1 MRQTLRPAL
10 WMILCSLWLAL
21 PAGAAHRLVHAP
33 SPADPLQVHIYQLGN
48 GLSVYL
54 SENHQEPRFYAEIA
68 VRAGSKHDPAEATG
82 IAHYLEHM
90 LFKGTTRI
98 GTLDYAREKVHLD
111 SIEALYERHFAE
123 QDPEKRKAIY
133 ALINEQNQLASQY
146 AVPNEIDRLYSAMG
160 ENGLN
165 AHTWV
170 EETVYEVDLPANHLR
185 QWATVEAERFSQP
198 VFRLF
203 QTELETVYEE
213 KNRSTDN
220 KDRLISEA
228 VEQVLYKKH
237 PYGQQTTLGSVE
249 HLKSPSLKRMYEYYR
264 TYYVP
269 NNMAILISGDIHTE
283 ETIALIDSAFSS
295 WESKKLPK
303 APQWKEA
310 PLKGAEAV
318 TVQYPGEEMVR
329 LAFRTVANHH
339 PDAEAL
345 EVLDMVLSNRMA
357 GLIDLNLNQQQRVRQ
372 AGSYPTLYNDYGAQ
386 YLYGIP
392 KQGQT
397 LEEVQQLLL
406 DQIELIKQG
415 AFAEELIPAII
426 NDFEKTY
433 KQQFERNASRVELMT
448 QNFIAFEDWERAVH
462 KINRMKKLTKKDVVR
477 VAHKYFGK
485 DYVVGYRRDGKPEL
499 PTIDKPAIDKV
510 EIDPSRQSAFFT
522 QVMAMPVAQIEPAFI
537 APGKDYQVR
546 PLSEGVTLYYCPNPM
561 NDLFSFTASIDLG
574 LLTDQRLATAR
585 DLLDKAGTPRFTPEA
600 LKQEWYRL
608 GTDFA
613 MGAGDYETSFSISGL
628 DANFGASL
636 ALMDELLQQPVAA
649 DSALAE
655 LVAITLA
662 QRADSQKDHRTLSQ
676 ALYLFNRFGEQSAF
690 RRALSNQQLQQLQKE
705 ELLGLI
711 RGLRGYRQT
720 LLYTGSLPVEAVL
733 ALLKQHYS
741 LPAELKTPPAQQPP
755 QVRRP
760 EATQVYLFDK
770 EMAQALVRIE
780 AGDTPYDET
789 KRPQA
794 QLYNEY
800 FGGGMAS
807 IVFQELREARALAY
821 QAWAQYIT
829 AERKGEENLMVGFIG
844 CQVDKTPEATQVF
857 LQLLDQMPTSEERFA
872 AAREALI
879 SQYRTSRLGFRQ
891 ILGTV
896 RQWERQGLPVDPRAG
911 RFARVQETGLDQMLQ
926 FYREQVQ
933 NRPRLI
939 SIVGDKRK
947 MDLGIIGKAGAIT
960 EVGLPQLF
968 SY

>member
-1 MRQTLRPAL
+1 MRQ
-10 WMILCSLWLAL
+10 ILCPAFWMLLCSPWLTL
-21 PAGAAHRLVHAP
+21 PASAEHKLVHAP
-33 SPADPLQVHIYQLGN
+33 SPTDPLQVHIYELGN

-54 SENHQEPRFYAEIA
+54 SENHQEPRFHAEIA
-68 VRAGSKHDPAEATG
+68 VRAGSKHDPAQATG

-98 GTLDYAREKVHLD
+98 GTLDYDKEKVHLD
-111 SIEALYERHFAE
+111 SIETLYEQHSGE
-123 QDPEKRKAIY
+123 TDPEKRKAIY
-133 ALINEQNQLASQY
+133 ALINEQNQFASQY
-146 AVPNEIDRLYSAMG
+146 AIPNEIDRLYSGMG

-185 QWATVEAERFSQP
+185 QWAAVEAERFAGP

-220 KDRLISEA
+220 KDRLINEA
-228 VEQVLYKKH
+228 VERVLYKKH
-237 PYGQQTTLGSVE
+237 PYGQQTTLGSIE

-269 NNMAILISGDIHTE
+269 NNMAILISGDIRVSE
-283 ETIALIDSAFSS
+283 AIGVIDSAFSS
-295 WESKKLPK
+295 WKAEKLPLPPK
-303 APQWKEA
+303 WKEEA
-310 PLKGAEAV
+310 LKGAEEI

-329 LAFRTVANHH
+329 LAFRTAPRRHA
-339 PDAEAL
+339 DAAAL
-345 EVLDMVLSNRMA
+345 ELLDMVLNNRVA

-372 AGSYPTLYNDYGAQ
+372 AGSYPSFYNDYGAQ

-392 KQGQT
+392 KPGQT

-406 DQIELIKQG
+406 DQLELIRQG
-415 AFAEELIPAII
+415 AFAEDLIPAII
-426 NDFEKTY
+426 TDFEKTY
-433 KQQFERNASRVELMT
+433 KEQFERNGSRVELMT
-448 QNFIAFEDWERAVH
+448 QNFIGFEDWERAAH
-462 KINRMKKLTKKDVVR
+462 KIDRMKKLAKTEVVR

-510 EIDPSRQSAFFT
+510 EIDPSRQSAFFA
-522 QVMAMPVAQIEPAFI
+522 QVMAMPVSQIEPVFL
-537 APGKDYQVR
+537 APEKDFQIR
-546 PLSEGVTLYYCPNPM
+546 PVAEGVTLYYCPNPM
-561 NDLFSFTASIDLG
+561 NDLFSLSASLDLG
-574 LLTDQRLATAR
+574 LLSDQRLAMAR
-585 DLLDKAGTPRFTPEA
+585 HLLDKAGTPRLSPEA
-600 LKQEWYRL
+600 LKREWYRL
-608 GTDFA
+608 GTDFS
-613 MGAGDYETSFSISGL
+613 MGASDYETSFSISGL
-628 DANFGASL
+628 DANLGESL
-636 ALMDELLQQPVAA
+636 ALMDELLRQPVAA

-655 LVAITLA
+655 LIANTLA

-676 ALYLFNRFGEQSAF
+676 ALYLFNRFGEQSPF
-690 RRALSNQQLQQLQKE
+690 RRELSNQQLQTLQKD
-705 ELLGLI
+705 ELLGLVS
-711 RGLRGYRQT
+711 GLRGYRHT
-720 LLYTGSLPVEAVL
+720 LLYTGSLPIDAVL
-733 ALLKQHYS
+733 AQLKQHYT
-741 LPAELKTPPAQQPP
+741 LPAELKTSPPQSPP

-760 EATQVYLFDK
+760 DSTEILLYDK

-789 KRPQA
+789 RRPLI

-800 FGGGMAS
+800 FGGSMAS

-821 QAWAQYIT
+821 QAWAQYFT
-829 AERKGEENLMVGFIG
+829 AERQGEQNVMAGFIG
-844 CQVDKTPEATQVF
+844 CQADKTPEATAVF
-857 LQLLDQMPTSEERFA
+857 LELLDQMPSSEERFA
-872 AAREALI
+872 AAKDALL

-891 ILGTV
+891 ILGAV

-911 RFARVQETGLDQMLQ
+911 RFAQLQQASLEGMLQ

-933 NRPRLI
+933 SRPRLI

-947 MDLGIIGKAGAIT
+947 MDLAALGAAGTIA
-960 EVGLPQLF
+960 EVGLPALF